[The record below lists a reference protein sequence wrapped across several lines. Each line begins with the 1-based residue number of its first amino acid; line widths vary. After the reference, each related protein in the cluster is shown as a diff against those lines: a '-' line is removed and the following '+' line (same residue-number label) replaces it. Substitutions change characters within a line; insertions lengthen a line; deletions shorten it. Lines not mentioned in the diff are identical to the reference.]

1 MNNPTA
7 GYLSELR
14 VHWRPLLA
22 AIIGLGCGFSMTNYV
37 TSIMAPHFLEEF
49 GWSNSEFALIGS
61 LGMVSVLCFPFVG
74 RLTDIIGVRRTA
86 LIGVIAGPLAFIGL
100 SMMTGD
106 IQVYIAL
113 FLFQAVLC
121 VTTTA
126 TVYSRIVVQYVTR
139 SRGLALAIVA
149 SGPALTGAI
158 GGPLLNNFVEANG
171 WRTGYLAMVI
181 FSGVAGAVALL
192 MLPPERKS
200 VDAPPPRAKAAR
212 EDYAEIFR
220 NRAFWVLLGAMLLC
234 NLPQVIALTQLN
246 LVLLEQGIT
255 ATGVS
260 AMISAFATGVL
271 VGRFA
276 AGLALDRF
284 TPWLVA
290 MIAMVLPSLGLFL
303 LASSFN
309 APPVVMLSVLLIGLS
324 FGAEG
329 DLVGFLVVRNFGVR
343 VFSSVMGMMTAAMAT
358 SSALG
363 AALLS
368 LSLKLTGGFGAF
380 LIGSGTA
387 VFVGSLLFILLPRTP
402 AVSTEPARVN

>member
-1 MNNPTA
+1 MNNPNA

-14 VHWRPLLA
+14 IHWRPLLA
-22 AIIGLGCGFSMTNYV
+22 ALIGLGCGFSMTNYV
-37 TSIMAPHFLEEF
+37 TSIMAPHFLKEF
-49 GWSNSEFALIGS
+49 GWSKSEFALIGS
-61 LGMVSVLCFPFVG
+61 LGMVSVICFPFVG

-86 LIGVIAGPLAFIGL
+86 LIGVVAGPLAFVGL

-106 IQVYIAL
+106 IRVYIAL
-113 FLFQAVLC
+113 FLFQAILC

-126 TVYSRIVVQYVTR
+126 TVYSRTVVQYVTR

-181 FSGVAGAVALL
+181 FSGVAGAIALL

-200 VDAPPPRAKAAR
+200 ADAPPPRAKAAR
-212 EDYAEIFR
+212 EDYAEIFQ
-220 NRAFWVLLGAMLLC
+220 NRAFWILLGAMLLC

-290 MIAMVLPSLGLFL
+290 LIAMVLPSLGLFL

-309 APPVVMLSVLLIGLS
+309 EPAVVMLSVLLIGLS

-358 SSALG
+358 SSAVG

-368 LSLKLTGGFGAF
+368 LSLKMTGGFEAF

-402 AVSTEPARVN
+402 AVALEPARAH